1 MPLLV
6 GLIAV
11 LFQFGILFITYLGL
25 VNMGRDLDRWLAVH
39 PDTTDVAVLQ
49 HVTAD
54 LPNSVMFPAEVDG
67 PYARCTYDSVGQVW
81 NCVGNATLS
90 PTLASS
96 GLLIQNVGYDSS
108 GAQHQSCS
116 SSGSTPCSYRTTTYP
131 LQVTLTYDASSR
143 FFLPLTFRL
152 GFLNVN
158 FGSSIT
164 TQTYTI
170 TMMVEQH

>member
-1 MPLLV
+1 VTPVLV

-49 HVTAD
+49 HLTAD
-54 LPNSVMFPAEVDG
+54 LPNSVMFPTEVDG
-67 PYARCTYDSVGQVW
+67 PYAGCTFNSGSW
-81 NCVGNATLS
+81 TCLANATLN
-90 PTLASS
+90 PTLAS
-96 GLLIQNVGYDSS
+96 GALVIQTVGYDSS
-108 GAQHQSCS
+108 GGQHSSCS
-116 SSGSTPCSYRTTTYP
+116 SSGSTPCSYRTATTP

-143 FFLPLTFRL
+143 FFLPLNFRL

-158 FGSSIT
+158 LGNSIK
-164 TQTYTI
+164 TQSYTI